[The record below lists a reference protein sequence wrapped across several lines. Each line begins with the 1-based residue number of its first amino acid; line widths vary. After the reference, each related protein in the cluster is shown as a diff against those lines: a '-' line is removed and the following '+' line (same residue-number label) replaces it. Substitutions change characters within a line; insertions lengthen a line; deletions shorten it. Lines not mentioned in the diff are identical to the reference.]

1 MTLLNVNRGLGAP
14 PQGPANPYYMNN
26 PTLPVG
32 MYALLLLGHY
42 SDPQPKKRAALVS
55 YTPTFA
61 FPPPANSF
69 NYPQEAVATRRV
81 WVKTA
86 TGPGAP
92 TTIIVHDF
100 DIVDDLKLAVIN
112 KFPNT
117 LGRYFDPADI
127 TIKLDFTSRQHKR
140 EDTPSLVLPDGKTPQ
155 SPQVGKPPAQLYRYV
170 NLEPDQN
177 VFLILDSYYPN
188 GMSMPDAFLIEVSLV
203 APPPPP
209 PQPKL
214 AAAAVFYHQNK
225 PQFHS
230 PQPQHV
236 KLPQFATLPQHRLS
250 PIPNN
255 PGVPESRGLP
265 TNPRHS
271 PMLAPPQHLV
281 LHRRSQSIPPQ
292 SPALL
297 LLAVLL
303 LPRNFSLNSSN
314 EPSKRPE
321 TTKIDTKA
329 GLPRPEAYG
338 KHDVYDE
345 LGKPLTKE
353 MPTPRPPLPMPLL
366 PEDAKLLDVQ
376 RGAPPLTLP
385 LDTTTPLKITRP
397 NDIAGELVLPQP
409 VRPKA
414 TKNPSQ
420 KQLTSKSLSNKDKV
434 LPSILVLVV
443 EDNAINQAILGAF
456 LRKHKIH
463 YQIAKNGQEAIDKW
477 RKGGFHL
484 VLMDIQLPVKLGIE
498 ATKEIRRLEKINRIG
513 VFAQDVSNHKAEVKD
528 EERLDL
534 SRFRSP
540 VIIVA
545 LTASLNSSV
554 DRQNALMAG
563 CNDFLTKPVNLVW
576 LQNKITE
583 WGCMQALIDFD
594 WWKAKRRQMKGKDPE
609 GKK

>member
-1 MTLLNVNRGLGAP
+1 MSLLNLNRGPGAP
-14 PQGPANPYYMNN
+14 PLGAANPYYMNN

-32 MYALLLLGHY
+32 MYAPLLAHY
-42 SDPQPKKRAALVS
+42 SDTPQKKRAALVS
-55 YTPTFA
+55 YTPTFS

-69 NYPQEAVATRRV
+69 NYPQDAMITRRV

-127 TIKLDFTSRQHKR
+127 TIKLDFSSRHHKR
-140 EDTPSLVLPDGKTPQ
+140 EDTPNLVLPDGKTPQ
-155 SPQVGKPPAQLYRYV
+155 SPQVGKPPTQLYRYI

-177 VFLILDSYYPN
+177 VFLILDTYYPN
-188 GMSMPDAFLIEVSLV
+188 GMAMPDAFIIEVSSLDAPQP
-203 APPPPP
+203 APPA
-209 PQPKL
+209 PKL

-225 PQFHS
+225 PPFHS

-250 PIPNN
+250 PIPTN
-255 PGVPESRGLP
+255 PNAPESRGLP

-281 LHRRSQSIPPQ
+281 GHRRSQSIPPQ

-297 LLAVLL
+297 LLTVLL

-314 EPSKRPE
+314 EPTKRPE
-321 TTKIDTKA
+321 SGKIDAKQD
-329 GLPRPEAYG
+329 LPRPEAFPQNESFD
-338 KHDVYDE
+338 K
-345 LGKPLTKE
+345 LGKPLPKE
-353 MPTPRPPLPMPLL
+353 PPGSPRPLSPMPSS
-366 PEDAKLLDVQ
+366 EDAKLLDAQ
-376 RGAPPLTLP
+376 RGAPPLSLP
-385 LDTTTPLKITRP
+385 LSTPTLLKHLLK
-397 NDIAGELVLPQP
+397 ELVASQP
-409 VRPKA
+409 VRPNS
-414 TKNPSQ
+414 TKTHSQ
-420 KQLTSKSLSNKDKV
+420 KAITSKSLSNKDKV

-513 VFAQDVSNHKAEVKD
+513 VFAQDVSSHKTEVKD

-594 WWKAKRRQMKGKDPE
+594 WWKSKRRQIKTE
-609 GKK
+609 AKK